1 MAKLLH
7 HRRSGLGLGFVFSP
21 LPHYPTPQGNAHLPS
36 QVIDKVSTINLEAR
50 SRCPIWIPIW
60 PLITIRLDHRFAP
73 VTRLPPRCCS
83 GKLRALLSARLR
95 SKSIN
100 LRIPLEGVLE
110 ALAPFR
116 SLGSST
122 GIACDGMRGQRPGR
136 CCHPHSFARSRVY
149 RVATWWLRCSL
160 SKQIQR
166 LAFPWI
172 API

>member
-100 LRIPLEGVLE
+100 LRIPLEGGWRLS
-110 ALAPFR
+110 LFSAPQPAARGLHVMACADRDQGDAVIPIRLPVPACIEWQLGGSAARCPSRFSVWR
-116 SLGSST
+116 S
-122 GIACDGMRGQRPGR
+122 PG
-136 CCHPHSFARSRVY
+136 
-149 RVATWWLRCSL
+149 
-160 SKQIQR
+160 
-166 LAFPWI
+166 
-172 API
+172 